1 MELTQESLNYTA
13 NTPLEKRKALGQ
25 YMTPGAIGDLLL
37 SHLKVDD
44 KARVLD
50 PAVGTG
56 ELLLA
61 AQRRNS
67 SELELHGWDVD
78 PEILEVAKKVVPN
91 AQLQEQSVFE
101 EIDEKWNGYFDIII
115 GNPPYFELKKDAFNS
130 KEFVVSAGRTNIYS
144 IFFEKYLPLVKDGGH
159 LAYIIPP
166 SMNAGAYFTNLRKF
180 ILENSFVEQVDLV
193 RHNGHFIDA
202 LTSVQIVVLRKKNV
216 EEKTEVSP
224 YVLDFNQFTKAA
236 TLPTI
241 FTDNKETVIKH
252 WEDKKSLFDYGYE
265 VVTGTIPWNQHKLN
279 LFKDE
284 VDGSA
289 PLYYAKDIASDNTLK
304 LSPLVA
310 DKRWLKSVKPALKG
324 KNILVN
330 RIVGSLESPRLKA
343 ALVDEEEYYAENH
356 TNVIRARKGTVPTI
370 SLEEVYKR
378 LTNYEDLSEYLQ
390 AVTGNTQL
398 SAKELMYL
406 LPL

>member
-1 MELTQESLNYTA
+1 MELTQESLDYTA

-37 SHLKVDD
+37 SHLKVSDNA
-44 KARVLD
+44 KILD

-61 AQRRNS
+61 AQRRNN

-78 PEILEVAKKVVPN
+78 PDILKVARKVVPN

-101 EIDEKWNGYFDIII
+101 SIDEKWNGYFDIIV
-115 GNPPYFELKKDAFNS
+115 GNPPYFELKKDAFSS

-144 IFFEKYLPLVKDGGH
+144 IFFEKYLPLIKEGGH

-166 SMNAGAYFTNLRKF
+166 SMNAGAYFANLRKF
-180 ILENSFVEQVDLV
+180 ILENSYVEQVDLV

-202 LTSVQIVVLRKKNV
+202 LTSVQIVVLRKKNSK
-216 EEKTEVSP
+216 EELKVSP
-224 YVLDFNQFTKAA
+224 YVLDFNQFTNG
-236 TLPTI
+236 TGLPTI
-241 FTDNKETVIKH
+241 FTDNKEIVIKH
-252 WEDKKSLFDYGYE
+252 WKDKKSLFDYGYE
-265 VVTGTIPWNQHKLN
+265 VVTGTIPWNQYKPN
-279 LFKDE
+279 LSKDE
-284 VDGSA
+284 VEGSF

-310 DKRWLKSVKPALKG
+310 EKRWLQSSKPTLKG

-343 ALVDEEEYYAENH
+343 ALVDEEAYYAENH
-356 TNVIRARKGTVPTI
+356 TNVIRARSGVTPTLTI
-370 SLEEVYKR
+370 EEVYEK
-378 LTNYEDLSEYLQ
+378 LTTYEGLSEYLQ